1 MVQTSIIILSYLV
14 VINLIAFVLY
24 GIDKKRAIRNE
35 HRIRESVLLWI
46 ARLGGAIGSWLGIKS
61 FHHKTKHTKFR
72 VIVPLWMIIWI
83 AAIVVCI
90 IIQPSSFDFHSDKSL
105 HHIFNKT
112 NRPLLDQFLAFP
124 YRLIHQ
130 GMVKFDYIS
139 IVSLPDTFK

>member
-1 MVQTSIIILSYLV
+1 MVQIQIIILSYLV

-72 VIVPLWMIIWI
+72 VIVPLLMIIWI
-83 AAIVVCI
+83 VAVVLAAL
-90 IIQPSSFDFHSDKSL
+90 KL
-105 HHIFNKT
+105 
-112 NRPLLDQFLAFP
+112 
-124 YRLIHQ
+124 
-130 GMVKFDYIS
+130 G
-139 IVSLPDTFK
+139 